1 MTALNNNYLS
11 FRTDSMQQLFLS
23 FATISGFLSVCLG
36 AFAAHGLKHRI
47 AAESLAIWQTGV
59 QYQMY
64 HALALLGVGL
74 LYQFRAS
81 KSLKLSGLT
90 FILGSFLF
98 SGSLYA
104 LALGAPSVIGA
115 ITPIGGLSFLLGW
128 AALFVHAQGAAQ
140 RS

>member
-1 MTALNNNYLS
+1 
-11 FRTDSMQQLFLS
+11 MQRIILS
-23 FATISGFLSVCLG
+23 FAAASGFLSVCLG

-47 AAESLAIWQTGV
+47 SGEVLVIWQTGV

-74 LYQFRAS
+74 LYHFRAS
-81 KSLKLSGLT
+81 KSLSLSGLA

-104 LALGAPSVIGA
+104 LALGAPPIIGI
-115 ITPIGGLSFLLGW
+115 ITPIGGLGFLIGW
-128 AALFVHAQGAAQ
+128 AALFVHAQCLA
-140 RS
+140 RPS

>member
-1 MTALNNNYLS
+1 
-11 FRTDSMQQLFLS
+11 MQRLFLG
-23 FATISGFLSVCLG
+23 FAAISGFLSVCLG

-64 HALALLGVGL
+64 HALALLAIGL
-74 LYQFRAS
+74 LYQTQAS
-81 KSLKLSGLT
+81 KALKLSGLA

-104 LALGAPSVIGA
+104 LALGAPKALGV
-115 ITPIGGLSFLLGW
+115 ITPLGGLSFLVGW
-128 AALFVHAQGAAQ
+128 ASLAVHAL
-140 RS
+140 RR